1 MGHTKLKKKKKKV
14 KYLIVRKLNIL
25 HGQER
30 ELVSSM
36 RVSAMLHVPRDR
48 EQLRRRH
55 GLRRR
60 VDHDLVG
67 SLEGDRLVLAQSQG
81 TQSAV

>member
-1 MGHTKLKKKKKKV
+1 
-14 KYLIVRKLNIL
+14 
-25 HGQER
+25 
-30 ELVSSM
+30 M

-81 TQSAV
+81 TQCAV